1 MIETF
6 LSDTFAHSFLFLIKY
21 RTWSYEKLV
30 NTQKLYAIYLFIY
43 LFIYLLIY
51 SFKSL
56 FFKFCSQVVKN
67 ID

>member
-43 LFIYLLIY
+43 LFIYLSTY
-51 SFKSL
+51 L
-56 FFKFCSQVVKN
+56 FIHSHLYFLNFVHK
-67 ID
+67 

>member
-43 LFIYLLIY
+43 LLTYLFIHI
-51 SFKSL
+51 FI
-56 FFKFCSQVVKN
+56 F
-67 ID
+67 

>member
-6 LSDTFAHSFLFLIKY
+6 FSDTFAHSFLFLIKY

-43 LFIYLLIY
+43 LFIYLLTY
-51 SFKSL
+51 L
-56 FFKFCSQVVKN
+56 FIHIFIF
-67 ID
+67 

>member
-43 LFIYLLIY
+43 LFIYLLTY
-51 SFKSL
+51 L
-56 FFKFCSQVVKN
+56 FIHIFIF
-67 ID
+67 